1 MIAVFINNKL
11 ISTDTILPLVM
22 ELHRTAET
30 GPIRFYTSSQFTYDE
45 ICLNTVLYDAIQ
57 SVGEFCFIGAKS
69 RTLPAR
75 LLSRLL
81 FLPLILKFFFAA
93 RMGQLTIIHFGILDV
108 WPFRMLYYVAR
119 NRTFKFE
126 QTPIG
131 HSQKESEIDSI
142 ERVRKPLLAKPAACM
157 SVGFRH
163 MEASGILLDSET
175 APPTLFHPPVFRTKA
190 WTDFV
195 EAHSDGYLNQDFD
208 RAGVAPKS
216 EILTFMLGYFGKLDF
231 LISESIQLELFHK
244 TIETLLEVGEGRPIF
259 LKPHVITNREVL
271 KDALMRYRGKSI
283 IVSYLHPAVL
293 ASRSRLFVASYYSTT
308 LSIAKGMGV
317 PTIEFSG
324 YTDKAL
330 ALTKDGSM
338 RPELVDHFVN
348 LDRTA
353 FRNVVQSV
361 LARSDTMARN
371 NSVTHPIDPALCD
384 LLTHNASVSDIIKT
398 PQPV

>member
-93 RMGQLTIIHFGILDV
+93 RIGQLTIIHFGILDV

-175 APPTLFHPPVFRTKA
+175 APPTLFHPPV
-190 WTDFV
+190 
-195 EAHSDGYLNQDFD
+195 
-208 RAGVAPKS
+208 
-216 EILTFMLGYFGKLDF
+216 
-231 LISESIQLELFHK
+231 
-244 TIETLLEVGEGRPIF
+244 
-259 LKPHVITNREVL
+259 
-271 KDALMRYRGKSI
+271 
-283 IVSYLHPAVL
+283 
-293 ASRSRLFVASYYSTT
+293 
-308 LSIAKGMGV
+308 
-317 PTIEFSG
+317 
-324 YTDKAL
+324 
-330 ALTKDGSM
+330 
-338 RPELVDHFVN
+338 
-348 LDRTA
+348 
-353 FRNVVQSV
+353 
-361 LARSDTMARN
+361 
-371 NSVTHPIDPALCD
+371 
-384 LLTHNASVSDIIKT
+384 
-398 PQPV
+398 

>member
-1 MIAVFINNKL
+1 MSGPQPCV
-11 ISTDTILPLVM
+11 
-22 ELHRTAET
+22 LH
-30 GPIRFYTSSQFTYDE
+30 PI
-45 ICLNTVLYDAIQ
+45 
-57 SVGEFCFIGAKS
+57 
-69 RTLPAR
+69 
-75 LLSRLL
+75 
-81 FLPLILKFFFAA
+81 
-93 RMGQLTIIHFGILDV
+93 
-108 WPFRMLYYVAR
+108 
-119 NRTFKFE
+119 
-126 QTPIG
+126 
-131 HSQKESEIDSI
+131 
-142 ERVRKPLLAKPAACM
+142 
-157 SVGFRH
+157 
-163 MEASGILLDSET
+163 
-175 APPTLFHPPVFRTKA
+175 FHPPVFRTKA

-353 FRNVVQSV
+353 FRNVVIS
-361 LARSDTMARN
+361 SS
-371 NSVTHPIDPALCD
+371 NSRYF
-384 LLTHNASVSDIIKT
+384 LTWVCNLFLKN
-398 PQPV
+398 